1 MRVVTPTAAK
11 PGETLPIAGRLDD
24 LEGKI
29 WGFVDTS
36 KVNADLFIE
45 DLKAMIRKF
54 YRPKDFV
61 VVRKEAPGF
70 PLTADQTARL
80 EQCSCVIFCFGD

>member
-1 MRVVTPTAAK
+1 MRVLTPTVAK
-11 PGETLPIAGRLDD
+11 RTESLPLARRMDN

-45 DLKAMIRKF
+45 DLKAEIRKL

-70 PLTADQTARL
+70 PLTAAQTAAL
-80 EQCSCVIFCFGD
+80 EKCACVIFCFGD

>member
-1 MRVVTPTAAK
+1 MRLFSPIASARSK
-11 PGETLPIAGRLDD
+11 PLPIAPRVND
-24 LEGKI
+24 LEGKV

-45 DLKAMIRKF
+45 DLKSEIAKA
-54 YRPKDFV
+54 YCPKDFV

-70 PLTADQTARL
+70 PLTPAQTERL
-80 EQCSCVIFCFGD
+80 EKCGFVIFCFGD